1 MPSTSPN
8 TKSKEGNVGPL
19 SKKGTFM
26 SKHCLSKYG
35 EAKTGPINMGHPM
48 KKTEPVSTQR
58 ANLLGQMPFI
68 NREKDAMN
76 MNHPMTKKGRSY
88 K

>member
-1 MPSTSPN
+1 MPSTNPN
-8 TKSKEGNVGPL
+8 TESKKGNVGPL

-35 EAKTGPINMGHPM
+35 EAKTGPINMEHPM
-48 KKTEPVSTQR
+48 KKYGDH
-58 ANLLGQMPFI
+58 AI
-68 NREKDAMN
+68 N
-76 MNHPMTKKGRSY
+76 MNHPMTKKGCGY

>member
-8 TKSKEGNVGPL
+8 TQSKEGNVGPL

-35 EAKTGPINMGHPM
+35 EAKT
-48 KKTEPVSTQR
+48 EPVSTKR
-58 ANLLGQMPFI
+58 ANLLGQMPVI

>member
-1 MPSTSPN
+1 MPSTNPN
-8 TKSKEGNVGPL
+8 TESKKGNVGPL

-35 EAKTGPINMGHPM
+35 EPKTGPINMGRPM
-48 KKTEPVSTQR
+48 KKHGDH
-58 ANLLGQMPFI
+58 AI
-68 NREKDAMN
+68 N
-76 MNHPMTKKGRSY
+76 MNHPMTKKGHSY

>member
-1 MPSTSPN
+1 MPSTNQN
-8 TKSKEGNVGPL
+8 TKSKEGNVGHL

-48 KKTEPVSTQR
+48 KKTEPVSTQE
-58 ANLLGQMPFI
+58 AYLLGQMPI
-68 NREKDAMN
+68 IYREKDAMN
-76 MNHPMTKKGRSY
+76 MNHLMTKKGCSY